1 MVAQPQESTPAMP
14 KDGSRITLRQL
25 EIFLAAVEN
34 RSFAAAADRL
44 SLSAPAVSMQMS
56 KLGEELGAV
65 LFEKDGRSIQ
75 PTDIAHALVPY
86 AREMTTTLS
95 EAVETVK
102 SMQGELDNR
111 LRVAMVSTARNFGPQ
126 LLQEFQKSHPGID
139 LQITIANRR
148 GVIDAL
154 ETGQADIALMGRPPR
169 RIEVTAH
176 QFARHPY
183 VLISHPDHPLAR
195 FRHIRRADLTA
206 HRFLV
211 REAGSGTRMVHEHY
225 FLSEGLA
232 LPQAQEM
239 DSNANIKQ
247 AVMANMGLAFISAH
261 TIALELEAGKL
272 TILDAEG
279 MPEWRD
285 WFVLYPKDAK
295 LGAAGR
301 RFRDHIRAKGPAFMQ
316 DFFGVSL
323 ALDQS

>member
-1 MVAQPQESTPAMP
+1 MS

-25 EIFLAAVEN
+25 EIFLAAVEK
-34 RSFAAAADRL
+34 RSFASAAETL

-56 KLGEELGAV
+56 KLGEELGAT

-75 PTDIAHALVPY
+75 PTEIANALVPY
-86 AREMTTTLS
+86 ARQMTTTLTD
-95 EAVETVK
+95 AVETVK

-111 LRVAMVSTARNFGPQ
+111 VRVAMVSTARNFGPQ
-126 LLQEFQKSHPGID
+126 LFQEFQKNHPRID

-148 GVIDAL
+148 GVIEAL
-154 ETGQADIALMGRPPR
+154 ETGQIDLALMGRPPR
-169 RIEVTAH
+169 RVEVTAH

-195 FRHIRRADLTA
+195 FRRIRRADLAA

-211 REAGSGTRMVHEHY
+211 REPGSGTRMVHERY
-225 FLSEGLA
+225 FQSDGLP
-232 LPQAQEM
+232 LPQSQEM

-261 TIALELEAGKL
+261 TIALEYEAGKL

-279 MPEWRD
+279 MPELRD
-285 WFVLYPKDAK
+285 WFVLYPKEAV
-295 LGAAGR
+295 LGAAAR
-301 RFRDHIRAKGPAFMQ
+301 QFRDFIKANGPRFMR
-316 DFFGVSL
+316 DFFGATL
-323 ALDQS
+323 APD

>member
-1 MVAQPQESTPAMP
+1 MT

-34 RSFAAAADRL
+34 RSFAAAAETL

-75 PTDIAHALVPY
+75 PTEIANALVPY
-86 AREMTTTLS
+86 ARQMTTTLTD
-95 EAVETVK
+95 AVEMVK

-111 LRVAMVSTARNFGPQ
+111 VRVAMVSTARNFGPQ
-126 LLQEFQKSHPGID
+126 LFQEFQKHNPRID

-148 GVIDAL
+148 GVIEAL
-154 ETGQADIALMGRPPR
+154 ETGQIDLALMGRPPR

-195 FRHIRRADLTA
+195 FRRIRRADLAA

-211 REAGSGTRMVHEHY
+211 REPGSGTRMVHEHY
-225 FLSEGLA
+225 FQSDGLS
-232 LPQAQEM
+232 LPQSQEM

-261 TIALELEAGKL
+261 TIALEHEAGKL

-279 MPEWRD
+279 MPELRD
-285 WFVLYPKDAK
+285 WYVLYPKEAV
-295 LGAAGR
+295 LGAAAR
-301 RFRDHIRAKGPAFMQ
+301 QFRDFIKSKGPRFMR
-316 DFFGVSL
+316 DFFGPTL
-323 ALDQS
+323 APV

>member
-1 MVAQPQESTPAMP
+1 MT

-34 RSFAAAADRL
+34 RSFAAAAETL

-65 LFEKDGRSIQ
+65 LFEKEGRSIQ
-75 PTDIAHALVPY
+75 PTEIANALVPY
-86 AREMTTTLS
+86 ARQMTTTLTD
-95 EAVETVK
+95 AVEMVK

-111 LRVAMVSTARNFGPQ
+111 VRVAMVSTARNFGPQ
-126 LLQEFQKSHPGID
+126 LFQEFQKHHPRID

-148 GVIDAL
+148 GVIEAL
-154 ETGQADIALMGRPPR
+154 ETGQIDLALMGRPPR

-195 FRHIRRADLTA
+195 FRRIRRADLAA

-211 REAGSGTRMVHEHY
+211 REPGSGTRMVHEHY
-225 FLSEGLA
+225 FQSDGLS
-232 LPQAQEM
+232 LPQSQEM

-261 TIALELEAGKL
+261 TIALEHEAGKL
-272 TILDAEG
+272 TILDAED
-279 MPEWRD
+279 MPELRD
-285 WFVLYPKDAK
+285 WFVLYPKEAV
-295 LGAAGR
+295 LGAAAR
-301 RFRDHIRAKGPAFMQ
+301 QFRDFIKSKGPRFMR
-316 DFFGVSL
+316 DFFGPTL
-323 ALDQS
+323 APV

>member
-1 MVAQPQESTPAMP
+1 MT

-34 RSFAAAADRL
+34 RSFAAAAETL

-65 LFEKDGRSIQ
+65 LFEKEGRSIQ
-75 PTDIAHALVPY
+75 PTEIANALVPY
-86 AREMTTTLS
+86 ARQMTTTLTD
-95 EAVETVK
+95 AVEMVK

-111 LRVAMVSTARNFGPQ
+111 VRVAMVSTARNFGPQ
-126 LLQEFQKSHPGID
+126 LFQEFQKHHPRID

-148 GVIDAL
+148 GVIEAL
-154 ETGQADIALMGRPPR
+154 ETGQIDLALMGRPPR

-195 FRHIRRADLTA
+195 FRRIRRADLAA

-211 REAGSGTRMVHEHY
+211 REPGSGTRMVHEHY
-225 FLSEGLA
+225 FQSDGLS
-232 LPQAQEM
+232 LPQSQEM

-261 TIALELEAGKL
+261 TIALEHEAGKL

-279 MPEWRD
+279 MPELRD
-285 WFVLYPKDAK
+285 WFVLYPKEAV
-295 LGAAGR
+295 LGAAAR
-301 RFRDHIRAKGPAFMQ
+301 QFRDFIKSKGPRFMR
-316 DFFGVSL
+316 DFFGPTL
-323 ALDQS
+323 APV

>member
-1 MVAQPQESTPAMP
+1 MS

-34 RSFAAAADRL
+34 RSFAAAAETL

-75 PTDIAHALVPY
+75 PTEIANALVPY
-86 AREMTTTLS
+86 ARQMTTTLTD
-95 EAVETVK
+95 AVEMVK

-111 LRVAMVSTARNFGPQ
+111 VRVAMVSTARNFGPQ
-126 LLQEFQKSHPGID
+126 LFQEFQKHHPRID

-148 GVIDAL
+148 GVIEAL
-154 ETGQADIALMGRPPR
+154 ETGQIDLALMGRPPR

-195 FRHIRRADLTA
+195 FRRIRRADLAA

-211 REAGSGTRMVHEHY
+211 REPGSGTRMVHEHY
-225 FLSEGLA
+225 FQSDGLS
-232 LPQAQEM
+232 LPQSQEM

-261 TIALELEAGKL
+261 TIALEYEAGKL

-279 MPEWRD
+279 MPELRD
-285 WFVLYPKDAK
+285 WFVLYPKEAV
-295 LGAAGR
+295 LGAAAR
-301 RFRDHIRAKGPAFMQ
+301 QFRDFIKAKGPRFMR
-316 DFFGVSL
+316 DFFGPTL
-323 ALDQS
+323 APG

>member
-1 MVAQPQESTPAMP
+1 MS
-14 KDGSRITLRQL
+14 KDGSKITLRQL

-34 RSFAAAADRL
+34 RSFAAAAEKL

-56 KLGEELGAV
+56 KLGDELGAV
-65 LFEKDGRSIQ
+65 LFDKDGRSIQ
-75 PTDIAHALVPY
+75 PTEIANALVPY
-86 AREMTTTLS
+86 ARQMTSTLTD
-95 EAVETVK
+95 AVDMVK
-102 SMQGELDNR
+102 SMQGQLDNR
-111 LRVAMVSTARNFGPQ
+111 VRVAMVSTARNFGPQ
-126 LLQEFQKSHPGID
+126 LLQEFQKAHPRID

-148 GVIDAL
+148 GVIEAM
-154 ETGQADIALMGRPPR
+154 EHGQIDVALMGRPPR

-225 FLSEGLA
+225 FLGEGLA
-232 LPQAQEM
+232 LPPSQEM

-261 TIALELEAGKL
+261 TIALEREAGKL

-285 WFVLYPKDAK
+285 WFVLYPKETA
-295 LGAAGR
+295 LGAAAR
-301 RFRDHIRAKGPAFMQ
+301 QFRDYVRSRGPAFMRT
-316 DFFGVSL
+316 FFGDDLIPV
-323 ALDQS
+323 QS

>member
-1 MVAQPQESTPAMP
+1 MS

-34 RSFAAAADRL
+34 RSFAAAAETL

-75 PTDIAHALVPY
+75 PTEIANALVPY
-86 AREMTTTLS
+86 ARQMTSTLTD
-95 EAVETVK
+95 AVEMVK

-111 LRVAMVSTARNFGPQ
+111 VRVAMVSTARNFGPQ
-126 LLQEFQKSHPGID
+126 LFQEFQKHHPRID

-148 GVIDAL
+148 GVIEAL
-154 ETGQADIALMGRPPR
+154 ETGQIDLALMGRPPR

-195 FRHIRRADLTA
+195 FRRIRRADLAA

-211 REAGSGTRMVHEHY
+211 RETGSGTRMVHEHY
-225 FLSEGLA
+225 FQSDGLS
-232 LPQAQEM
+232 LPQSQEM

-261 TIALELEAGKL
+261 TIALEYEAGKL

-279 MPEWRD
+279 MPELRD
-285 WFVLYPKDAK
+285 WFVLYPKEAV
-295 LGAAGR
+295 LGAAAR
-301 RFRDHIRAKGPAFMQ
+301 QFRDFIKAKGPRFMR
-316 DFFGVSL
+316 DFFGPTL
-323 ALDQS
+323 APG

>member
-1 MVAQPQESTPAMP
+1 MS

-25 EIFLAAVEN
+25 EIFLAAVEK
-34 RSFAAAADRL
+34 RSFASAAETL

-56 KLGEELGAV
+56 KLGEELGAT

-75 PTDIAHALVPY
+75 PTEIANALVPY
-86 AREMTTTLS
+86 ARQMTTTLTD
-95 EAVETVK
+95 AVETVK

-111 LRVAMVSTARNFGPQ
+111 VRVAMVSTARNFGPQ
-126 LLQEFQKSHPGID
+126 LFQEFQKNHPRID

-148 GVIDAL
+148 GVIEAL
-154 ETGQADIALMGRPPR
+154 EAGQIDLALMGRPPR
-169 RIEVTAH
+169 RVEVTAH

-195 FRHIRRADLTA
+195 FRRIRRADLAA

-211 REAGSGTRMVHEHY
+211 REPGSGTRMVHERY
-225 FLSEGLA
+225 FQNDGLP
-232 LPQAQEM
+232 LPQSQEM

-261 TIALELEAGKL
+261 TIALEYEAGKL

-279 MPEWRD
+279 MPELRD
-285 WFVLYPKDAK
+285 WFVLYPKEAV
-295 LGAAGR
+295 LGAAAR
-301 RFRDHIRAKGPAFMQ
+301 QFRDFIKANGPCFMR
-316 DFFGVSL
+316 DFFGATL
-323 ALDQS
+323 APG

>member
-1 MVAQPQESTPAMP
+1 MT

-34 RSFAAAADRL
+34 RSFAAAAETL

-75 PTDIAHALVPY
+75 PTEIANALVPY
-86 AREMTTTLS
+86 ARQMTTTLTD
-95 EAVETVK
+95 AVEMVK

-111 LRVAMVSTARNFGPQ
+111 VRVAMVSTARNFGPQ
-126 LLQEFQKSHPGID
+126 LFQEFQKHHPRID

-148 GVIDAL
+148 GVIEAL
-154 ETGQADIALMGRPPR
+154 ETGQIDLALMGRPPR

-183 VLISHPDHPLAR
+183 VLISYPDHPLAR
-195 FRHIRRADLTA
+195 FRRIRRADLAA

-211 REAGSGTRMVHEHY
+211 REPGSGTRMVHEHY
-225 FLSEGLA
+225 FQSDGLS
-232 LPQAQEM
+232 LPQSQEM

-261 TIALELEAGKL
+261 TIALEYEAGKL

-279 MPEWRD
+279 MPELRD
-285 WFVLYPKDAK
+285 WFVLYPKEAV
-295 LGAAGR
+295 LGAAAR
-301 RFRDHIRAKGPAFMQ
+301 QFRDFIKATGPRFMR
-316 DFFGVSL
+316 DFFGPTL
-323 ALDQS
+323 APG

>member
-1 MVAQPQESTPAMP
+1 MS

-34 RSFAAAADRL
+34 RSFAAAADTL

-75 PTDIAHALVPY
+75 PTEIANALVPY
-86 AREMTTTLS
+86 ARQMTTTLTD
-95 EAVETVK
+95 AVEMVK

-111 LRVAMVSTARNFGPQ
+111 VRVAMVSTARNFGPQ
-126 LLQEFQKSHPGID
+126 LFQAFQKHHPRID

-148 GVIDAL
+148 GVIEAL
-154 ETGQADIALMGRPPR
+154 ETGQIDLALMGRPPR

-195 FRHIRRADLTA
+195 FRHLRRTDLAA
-206 HRFLV
+206 HSFLV
-211 REAGSGTRMVHEHY
+211 REPGSGTRMVHEHY
-225 FLSEGLA
+225 FQSVGLS
-232 LPQAQEM
+232 LPRSQEM

-261 TIALELEAGKL
+261 
-272 TILDAEG
+272 
-279 MPEWRD
+279 
-285 WFVLYPKDAK
+285 
-295 LGAAGR
+295 
-301 RFRDHIRAKGPAFMQ
+301 
-316 DFFGVSL
+316 
-323 ALDQS
+323 

>member
-1 MVAQPQESTPAMP
+1 MS

-34 RSFAAAADRL
+34 RSFAAAAETL

-75 PTDIAHALVPY
+75 PTEIANALVPY
-86 AREMTTTLS
+86 ARQMTSTLTD
-95 EAVETVK
+95 AVEMVK

-111 LRVAMVSTARNFGPQ
+111 VRVAMVSTARNFGPQ
-126 LLQEFQKSHPGID
+126 LFQEFQKHHPRID

-148 GVIDAL
+148 GVIEAL
-154 ETGQADIALMGRPPR
+154 ETGQIDLALMGRPPR

-195 FRHIRRADLTA
+195 FRRIRRADLVA

-211 REAGSGTRMVHEHY
+211 REPGSGTRMVHEHY
-225 FLSEGLA
+225 FQSDGLS
-232 LPQAQEM
+232 LPQSQEM

-261 TIALELEAGKL
+261 TIALEYEAGKL
-272 TILDAEG
+272 SILDAEG
-279 MPEWRD
+279 MPELRD
-285 WFVLYPKDAK
+285 WFVLYPKEAV
-295 LGAAGR
+295 LGAAAR
-301 RFRDHIRAKGPAFMQ
+301 QFRDFIKAKGPRFMR
-316 DFFGVSL
+316 DFFGPTL
-323 ALDQS
+323 APG

>member
-1 MVAQPQESTPAMP
+1 MSRASIGIMTAQMQTTYDDLLRVWLEADELPGIEHAWLFDHLMPIGGDPLGPAL
-14 KDGSRITLRQL
+14 DGW
-25 EIFLAAVEN
+25 
-34 RSFAAAADRL
+34 
-44 SLSAPAVSMQMS
+44 
-56 KLGEELGAV
+56 
-65 LFEKDGRSIQ
+65 
-75 PTDIAHALVPY
+75 
-86 AREMTTTLS
+86 TTLS
-95 EAVETVK
+95 ALAARTR
-102 SMQGELDNR
+102 R
-111 LRVAMVSTARNFGPQ
+111 LRLG
-126 LLQEFQKSHPGID
+126 LLVTS
-139 LQITIANRR
+139 NRF
-148 GVIDAL
+148 
-154 ETGQADIALMGRPPR
+154 RPP
-169 RIEVTAH
+169 A
-176 QFARHPY
+176 
-183 VLISHPDHPLAR
+183 VLAKIATTVDVVSGGRLDLGIGVGSRPDHPLAR

-316 DFFGVSL
+316 DFFGDAL

>member
-1 MVAQPQESTPAMP
+1 MS

-34 RSFAAAADRL
+34 RSFAAAAETL

-75 PTDIAHALVPY
+75 PTEIANALVPY
-86 AREMTTTLS
+86 ARQMTSTLTD
-95 EAVETVK
+95 AVEMVK

-111 LRVAMVSTARNFGPQ
+111 VRVAMVSTARNFGPQ
-126 LLQEFQKSHPGID
+126 LFQEFQKHHPRID

-148 GVIDAL
+148 GVIEAL
-154 ETGQADIALMGRPPR
+154 ETGQIDLALMGRPPR

-195 FRHIRRADLTA
+195 FRRIRRADLAA

-211 REAGSGTRMVHEHY
+211 REPGSGTRMVHEHY
-225 FLSEGLA
+225 FQSDGLS
-232 LPQAQEM
+232 LPQSQEM

-261 TIALELEAGKL
+261 TIALEYEAGKL
-272 TILDAEG
+272 TILDAEC
-279 MPEWRD
+279 MPELRD
-285 WFVLYPKDAK
+285 WFVLYPKEAV
-295 LGAAGR
+295 LGAAAR
-301 RFRDHIRAKGPAFMQ
+301 QFRDFIKAKGPSFMR
-316 DFFGVSL
+316 DFFGPTL
-323 ALDQS
+323 APG

>member
-1 MVAQPQESTPAMP
+1 MS

-34 RSFAAAADRL
+34 RSFAAAAETL

-75 PTDIAHALVPY
+75 PTEIANALVPY
-86 AREMTTTLS
+86 ARQMTSTLTD
-95 EAVETVK
+95 AVEMVK

-111 LRVAMVSTARNFGPQ
+111 VRVAMVSTARNFGPQ
-126 LLQEFQKSHPGID
+126 LFQEFQKHHPRID

-148 GVIDAL
+148 GVIEAL
-154 ETGQADIALMGRPPR
+154 ETGQIDLALMGRPPR

-195 FRHIRRADLTA
+195 FRRIRRADLAA

-211 REAGSGTRMVHEHY
+211 REPGSGTRMVHEHY
-225 FLSEGLA
+225 FQSDGLS
-232 LPQAQEM
+232 LPQSQEM

-261 TIALELEAGKL
+261 TIALEYEAGKL

-279 MPEWRD
+279 MPELRD
-285 WFVLYPKDAK
+285 WFVLYPKEAV
-295 LGAAGR
+295 LGAAAR
-301 RFRDHIRAKGPAFMQ
+301 QFRDFIKAKGPSFMR
-316 DFFGVSL
+316 DFFGPTL
-323 ALDQS
+323 APG